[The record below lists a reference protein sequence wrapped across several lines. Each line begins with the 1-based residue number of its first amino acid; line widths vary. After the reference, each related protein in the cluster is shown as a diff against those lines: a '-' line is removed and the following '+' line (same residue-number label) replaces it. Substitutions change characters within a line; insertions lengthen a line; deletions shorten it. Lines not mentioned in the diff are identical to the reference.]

1 MYFLQFKLL
10 KPLTEI
16 NNISITQ
23 FNSISFTENQSCLG
37 RWIFINCYLW
47 NSKILTSINKNNY
60 IIMNVLLS
68 KFTTKHNTA
77 PFSQIKIE
85 DYFPAFQE
93 GIALAKTEIDAI
105 VNNPEA
111 PTFENTVVAMDFA
124 GDILD
129 RLSSVFFNLN
139 SAETSDEMQKIAQ
152 EVSPLL
158 SEFGNDITLNAALF
172 AKIKT
177 VYEQKENLNLT
188 PEQTT
193 LLDKKYKSFSRNGA
207 NLPEDK
213 KDQLREI
220 DKELSKLSLQFGENV
235 LAETNAFELHLT
247 DEKDLAGLPEGT
259 IEAARLLAKEKE
271 KEGWIFTLDHP
282 SYVPFLTYADNRE
295 LRKKMAIA
303 FGARSFQNNEFDN
316 QENVLKIAKLRF
328 ERANLL
334 GYKTHAHFVLEE
346 RMAQSPEKVFTFLN
360 DLLAKAKPAAQKEFA
375 ELAAFAKEL
384 DGIEQLEK
392 WDGAYYSEKL
402 KQQLFNL
409 DDEKLKP
416 YFQLE
421 KVLDG
426 AFTVAKKLYGLTFT
440 EVFDIDKY
448 HEEVTTYEVT
458 DAENNLVSIFYA
470 DFFPRKGKRNG
481 AWMTSFKS
489 QSKKDGVNERPH
501 ISNVCNFTKPTE
513 TKPSLLTFNEVTT
526 LFHEFGHGLHGML
539 ANTTYPSLSGT
550 SVFWDFVELPSQIM
564 ENWCYEPEALALFAN
579 HYETGEII
587 PIEYVQ
593 KIKESASFQEG
604 MATLR
609 QLSFGLLDMAW
620 HGQDPTSITDLKTF
634 ETEQFA
640 NTQLYP
646 DVKENA
652 MSTAF
657 SHIFQGGYSS
667 GYYSYKWAEVLDADA
682 FEYFQESGIFNVE
695 VATKFKEN
703 VLSKGGTE
711 HPMIL
716 YKRFRG
722 QEPKPE
728 ALLKRAGLL

>member
-1 MYFLQFKLL
+1 MNILLQKFDTKLD
-10 KPLTEI
+10 
-16 NNISITQ
+16 
-23 FNSISFTENQSCLG
+23 
-37 RWIFINCYLW
+37 
-47 NSKILTSINKNNY
+47 
-60 IIMNVLLS
+60 
-68 KFTTKHNTA
+68 TA
-77 PFSQIKIE
+77 PFSKIKNE
-85 DYFPAFQE
+85 NYLPAFQE
-93 GIALAKTEIDAI
+93 GIKLAKAEIDAI
-105 VNNPEA
+105 VNNTKN
-111 PTFENTVVAMDFA
+111 PTFENTIETLAFS
-124 GDILD
+124 GDTLD
-129 RLSSVFFNLN
+129 RISNIFFNLN
-139 SAETSDEMQKIAQ
+139 SAETSEEMQKIAQ

-158 SEFGNDITLNAALF
+158 SEFGNDITLNADLF
-172 AKIKT
+172 AKVKT
-177 VYEQKENLNLT
+177 VYDQRDTLNLNT
-188 PEQTT
+188 EQTT
-193 LLDKKYKSFSRNGA
+193 LLDKQYKSFSRNGA
-207 NLPEDK
+207 NLAEDK
-213 KDQLREI
+213 KNQLREI

-259 IEAARLLAKEKE
+259 IEAARSLAKAQE

-282 SYVPFLTYADNRE
+282 SYIPFLTYADNRE

-303 FGARSFQNNEFDN
+303 FGARCFQNDKLDN
-316 QENVLKIAKLRF
+316 QEIVLKIAKLRF
-328 ERANLL
+328 DRANLL

-346 RMAQSPEKVFTFLN
+346 RMAQNPEKVLSFSN
-360 DLLAKAKPAAQKEFA
+360 DLLAKAKPAALKEF
-375 ELAAFAKEL
+375 EQLSAFAKKL
-384 DGIEQLEK
+384 DGIEKLEK

-421 KVLDG
+421 KVLNG
-426 AFTVAKKLYGLTFT
+426 AFSIAGKLYGLTFT

-448 HEEVTTYEVT
+448 HEEVMTYEVK
-458 DAENNLVSIFYA
+458 DENNDLVAVFYA

-489 QSKKDGVNERPH
+489 QYIKNGVNERPH

-550 SVFWDFVELPSQIM
+550 SVYWDFVELPSQIM

-579 HYETGEII
+579 HYETGEVI
-587 PIEYVQ
+587 PQEYVE

-604 MATLR
+604 LATMR

-620 HGQDPTSITDLKTF
+620 HGQDPTNITDIKAF

-640 NTQLYP
+640 STQLYP

-682 FEYFQESGIFNVE
+682 FAYFQEKGIFNKE
-695 VATKFKEN
+695 VATKFKDN

-711 HPMIL
+711 LPMEL

-722 QEPKPE
+722 QEPKPD
-728 ALLKRAGLL
+728 ALLKRAGLI